1 MEQKVALAILLITS
15 IILGSVGG
23 LTSAFL
29 ASQPGPQGEQGPP
42 GQDGLDGQD
51 GSQGPIGPAGPQGE
65 QGLAG
70 SQGEQGPQGPAGPS
84 GTDGAAWLSGSGAP
98 DSSLGSDG
106 DYYLDFANNDIYK
119 KASGAWLKETN
130 IAAGANGA
138 TWLSGSG
145 APTSD
150 LGSDGDYYL
159 DTNNSEVYN
168 KVSGAWTVIASIK
181 GEKGDTGDQGPQGE
195 QGIQGIQGEKGDTG
209 DQGPQGETGATGP
222 IGATGPEGPQ
232 GEQGLP
238 GADGSNSV
246 IQVIYSRN
254 STILETQSYPTMQWV
269 NMSELDSSMMIN
281 INVQQNSRLLIQFS
295 ASISIVAPA
304 SLQTRV
310 VVDNNYISTVS
321 TNSASSASTGTII
334 FSDHIEFVTN
344 PLNIGTHTINL
355 QVLRENGLPTIL
367 DRTITI
373 MEITSP

>member
-51 GSQGPIGPAGPQGE
+51 GSQGPIGPAGPTGE

-70 SQGEQGPQGPAGPS
+70 PQGEQGIQGPAG
-84 GTDGAAWLSGSGAP
+84 TDGAEWLSGSGAP

-119 KASGAWLKETN
+119 KASGAWVKETN

-138 TWLSGSG
+138 TWLSGLG

-159 DTNNSEVYN
+159 DTNNSEIYN
-168 KVSGAWTVIASIK
+168 KVSGTWTAIATIK
-181 GEKGDTGDQGPQGE
+181 GEKGDPGEQGPQGE
-195 QGIQGIQGEKGDTG
+195 QGIQGIQGEKGDQGDKGDTG
-209 DQGPQGETGATGP
+209 TQ
-222 IGATGPEGPQ
+222 GPQ
-232 GEQGLP
+232 GEQGLS
-238 GADGSNSV
+238 GADGSNSI

-254 STILETQSYPTMQWV
+254 STIFGTQSYPTMQWV
-269 NMSELDSSMMIN
+269 SVSELDSSMMIN
-281 INVQQNSRLLIQFS
+281 VNVQQNSRLLIQFS
-295 ASISIVAPA
+295 ASISITAPG
-304 SLQTRV
+304 SLQTRI
-310 VVDNNYISTVS
+310 VVDNTSTSTVS
-321 TNSASSASTGTII
+321 VNSVSSASTGII
-334 FSDHIEFVTN
+334 KVSDHIEFVTD

-355 QVLRENGLPTIL
+355 QVLRENGSPTIL
-367 DRTITI
+367 DRTITV
-373 MEITSP
+373 MEITNP